1 MTNNR
6 NRRLDPAEVQA
17 KQDRVFKRLK
27 VTNDGSVEENPYL
40 REYHETLTRLGEAKA
55 SSQDS
60 FINWLTGLNAAAM
73 SLALTG
79 IEAAPYSIRVL
90 QMFAALAFLLG
101 VIAAIAFKAFLS
113 VRYAHIEAEA
123 EIRATQFYAHDA
135 AASIQH
141 ELADRG
147 VVSEEAQQA
156 FLRLRDRQLD
166 LIDPDKQD
174 NFLHPVHLK
183 EKLLQYSYRSCIGL
197 FLMGLAVLAARY
209 VVPLVLNS
217 RQVLCI

>member
-79 IEAAPYSIRVL
+79 IEAAPHSIRVL

-123 EIRATQFYAHDA
+123 EIRATQFYALTPRL
-135 AASIQH
+135 ASNTSS
-141 ELADRG
+141 LTG
-147 VVSEEAQQA
+147 VLSPKRRSKHS
-156 FLRLRDRQLD
+156 FD
-166 LIDPDKQD
+166 LEID
-174 NFLHPVHLK
+174 
-183 EKLLQYSYRSCIGL
+183 SST
-197 FLMGLAVLAARY
+197 
-209 VVPLVLNS
+209 
-217 RQVLCI
+217 